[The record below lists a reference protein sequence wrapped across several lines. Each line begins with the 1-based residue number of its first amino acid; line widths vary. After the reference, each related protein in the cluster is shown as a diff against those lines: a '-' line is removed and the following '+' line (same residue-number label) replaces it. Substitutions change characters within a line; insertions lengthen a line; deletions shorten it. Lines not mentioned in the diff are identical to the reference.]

1 VATYYGINAYYP
13 SSIKTDFGTRIN
25 FTETIL
31 NNHVNAVQSEIQAI
45 ETTLGSNVQTGSG
58 WVGTFDTTTV
68 NWATLKD
75 RITNIEYG
83 LYNVYTAVPAGGT
96 TGQVLTKSSG
106 SDYDSTWTTF
116 NALPTFTD
124 NAGKYLTNDGTQ
136 AQWQVVETTISS
148 FLLIGA

>member
-1 VATYYGINAYYP
+1 MATYYGVNAYYP
-13 SSIKTDFGTRIN
+13 GSIKSDFGTRVN

-31 NNHVNAVQSEIQAI
+31 NNHVNAVQAEIQAI

-58 WVGTFDTTTV
+58 WIGTFDTTTV
-68 NWATLKD
+68 NWGTLKD

-83 LYNVYTAVPAGGT
+83 LYNVTTAVPAGGS
-96 TGQVLTKSSG
+96 TGQVLTKNSG
-106 SDYDSTWTTF
+106 SDYDSSWVTV
-116 NALPTFTD
+116 NALPSFSG

-136 AQWQVVETTISS
+136 AQWATVEAVINP